1 MAMYLKRSL
10 LALVSMA
17 FASLALA
24 ENPPASSQS
33 QQETDASAPAAA
45 SSPHQRHATKQEGT
59 EAMSTSDT
67 DPAASS
73 TPHQKETT
81 RTATT
86 EAEQERMMKDCVD
99 QAQSRDSSMSKDQAK
114 KSCMEQM
121 KSSQRTGG

>member
-33 QQETDASAPAAA
+33 QQE
-45 SSPHQRHATKQEGT
+45 SPHQRHATKQEGT

-86 EAEQERMMKDCVD
+86 KAEQERMMKDCVD